1 MESFSFTEL
10 KSTEASKLKQTF
22 EAFKNGL
29 EAKVFGTPTEK
40 PVSNNAE
47 LKLGQPVQESK
58 LIANVSHEIR
68 TPLNGIV
75 GFLDLLKE
83 TSLNPKQKQLV
94 NAMDGASRNLLD
106 VINQLLE
113 YSTLA
118 SGQEK
123 FEKVVFNPSNLVN
136 EVAFL
141 CKTLINGRDVELLIN
156 YDENIPARLLGD
168 PSKLSQIL
176 LNLLGN
182 AIKFVE
188 KGEIRLDVKLK
199 ENKSR
204 RLYLEFV
211 VSDTGIGIANDHLKH
226 IFESYRQAE
235 PDTKL
240 KYGGLGLGLSIV
252 KEIVEKQQ
260 GCIAVSST
268 LGVGTTFKVILPFE
282 KLKTQHQTSS
292 EIIKPISKEPVS
304 RDISGKSVLVL
315 EDDIMTQKLMENRL
329 DQWGCKSYITEN
341 GVFGLQLLENHRID
355 LLLLDMHLPGLSGFE
370 IVKRIRSH
378 QKFANLPI
386 IVLSGD
392 AYTKRHELFDQLRID
407 EFILKP
413 YNSDELFE
421 KIHRNIKTMEQQIE
435 TSITAEVKSTN
446 EAVQIVDL
454 NPILEECLGKTE
466 LLDELIR
473 LFEQNILEFIG
484 KTKMHLQS
492 RNIQGVGFA
501 AHKIKSSLK
510 MLHAEGLIKLSEEM
524 ILECRTSNNLAML
537 KTLFEQFVSEYPKV
551 EMAIQS
557 ELKIIKSK
565 L

>member
-1 MESFSFTEL
+1 M
-10 KSTEASKLKQTF
+10 
-22 EAFKNGL
+22 
-29 EAKVFGTPTEK
+29 
-40 PVSNNAE
+40 
-47 LKLGQPVQESK
+47 
-58 LIANVSHEIR
+58 
-68 TPLNGIV
+68 
-75 GFLDLLKE
+75 
-83 TSLNPKQKQLV
+83 
-94 NAMDGASRNLLD
+94 
-106 VINQLLE
+106 
-113 YSTLA
+113 
-118 SGQEK
+118 
-123 FEKVVFNPSNLVN
+123 
-136 EVAFL
+136 
-141 CKTLINGRDVELLIN
+141 
-156 YDENIPARLLGD
+156 
-168 PSKLSQIL
+168 
-176 LNLLGN
+176 
-182 AIKFVE
+182 
-188 KGEIRLDVKLK
+188 
-199 ENKSR
+199 
-204 RLYLEFV
+204 
-211 VSDTGIGIANDHLKH
+211 
-226 IFESYRQAE
+226 
-235 PDTKL
+235 
-240 KYGGLGLGLSIV
+240 
-252 KEIVEKQQ
+252 
-260 GCIAVSST
+260 
-268 LGVGTTFKVILPFE
+268 
-282 KLKTQHQTSS
+282 
-292 EIIKPISKEPVS
+292 
-304 RDISGKSVLVL
+304 
-315 EDDIMTQKLMENRL
+315 
-329 DQWGCKSYITEN
+329 
-341 GVFGLQLLENHRID
+341 FGLQLLENHRID